1 MTKCVVCHKESELT
15 NGKCDICINE
25 EIQQCIDLFEGTS
38 KPRKKIIKKPI
49 VKVKS
54 VIKWNC
60 PKCNIVNENKN
71 CTKCNMLSP
80 LFRSKT
86 KKKKK
91 KKK

>member
-1 MTKCVVCHKESELT
+1 MSKCLICQKIGDLT
-15 NGKCDICINE
+15 NGKCDNCIKE
-25 EIQQCIDLFEGTS
+25 EVQLCIDLFESTNS
-38 KPRKKIIKKPI
+38 PRKKIIKKPI
-49 VKVKS
+49 IKVKS
-54 VIKWNC
+54 IIKWKC

-80 LFRSKT
+80 LFRSKN